1 MGSTCGNGRVWFFFS
16 FPLGRWKGGKGETQ
30 EYSYRRTLASR
41 PSSWVRRIN
50 LKGRN
55 LDNSNFG
62 PLAGMGSVWRLS
74 LLPDWGGFLTS
85 YDTSITHW
93 SRSISQSTG
102 LVLFSITLQ
111 CPYRTA
117 FFLSLPPF
125 PQSFLLSF
133 RSFTGTLSLYRT
145 LHHSLSLPLL
155 CPSFSH
161 SLTHSFPFS
170 TSLHCPPLAGGA
182 RLFVFFFLTISCVVS
197 RSLAHSFL
205 EVPVEIIVLFI
216 THNLS

>member
-102 LVLFSITLQ
+102 LVLFSIALQ

-117 FFLSLPPF
+117 FFLSLPPS

-145 LHHSLSLPLL
+145 LRITASPFLFFALLSHTLSHTPSPSLRACIAPPWLEGLVSLY
-155 CPSFSH
+155 FS
-161 SLTHSFPFS
+161 SSPF
-170 TSLHCPPLAGGA
+170 LASCLA
-182 RLFVFFFLTISCVVS
+182 RSHTLFWRF
-197 RSLAHSFL
+197 R
-205 EVPVEIIVLFI
+205 
-216 THNLS
+216 